1 MSALN
6 VRAVLCLRM
15 AALASSEPRLDS
27 RTDPGVLGGPSSVDR
42 SPVAVVI
49 RYDELCST
57 DHIASS
63 RPPNGAETAV
73 STVLRDDVTGLSSSA
88 ASDVA
93 TPAPPREEEAVVGL
107 ASAAPPPSPSFCSRA
122 DHACR
127 YDVPGASHGRRHDS
141 TTRLRCGDVSGPNS

>member
-15 AALASSEPRLDS
+15 ATLASSEPRLDS

-42 SPVAVVI
+42 SPAVVI
-49 RYDELCST
+49 RCDELCST

-88 ASDVA
+88 AGLSSGG
-93 TPAPPREEEAVVGL
+93 VGELSL
-107 ASAAPPPSPSFCSRA
+107 AC
-122 DHACR
+122 
-127 YDVPGASHGRRHDS
+127 
-141 TTRLRCGDVSGPNS
+141 